1 MSTQL
6 VLLGTAGG
14 PTPRGIRHAP
24 SQVILVDGEAYVV
37 DCGNGVARQL
47 FQAGVPFSALR
58 AVFITHHHSDHNADL
73 GNLFLLGWPGLRQR
87 TTIVGPPPL
96 QSIMRCFFEMNQYDI
111 GVRTADEGRPSLEE
125 FVHLQETTEGGVV
138 YTDDRVQVTA
148 ALVNHPPIDHAF
160 AYRIDTADRSIVIS
174 GDTTPCDNL
183 VALADH
189 ADVLVHEAM
198 FEPAIGNL
206 VLGNNG
212 RSLRD
217 HLMASHT
224 SVTDV
229 GAIAERAG
237 VPKLVLSHLTPS
249 SDVVS
254 HETWE
259 SNARHGYHGSVVVG
273 EDLMII

>member
-14 PTPRGIRHAP
+14 PTPRGKRHAP
-24 SQVILVDGEAYVV
+24 SQVILVDGEAYVI
-37 DCGNGVARQL
+37 DCGNGVAGQL

-73 GNLFLLGWPGLRQR
+73 GNLFLLGWSGLSQR
-87 TTIVGPPPL
+87 TTIIGPPPL
-96 QSIMRCFFEMNQYDI
+96 MSIMRCFFEMNQYDI
-111 GVRTADEGRPSLEE
+111 SIRTSDEGRPSLEE
-125 FVHLQETTEGGVV
+125 FIHLEETTREGVV
-138 YTDDRVQVTA
+138 YRDERVQVTA
-148 ALVNHPPIDHAF
+148 ALVDHPPLAHAF

-174 GDTTPCDNL
+174 GDTKPCENL
-183 VALADH
+183 IALANH
-189 ADVLVHEAM
+189 ADILVHEAM

-212 RSLRD
+212 LSIRD
-217 HLMASHT
+217 HLMKSHT

-237 VPKLVLSHLTPS
+237 VPRLVLSHLTPS

-254 HETWE
+254 HDIWE
-259 SNARHGYHGSVVVG
+259 SNARHGYHGDVIVG
-273 EDLMII
+273 EDLLVI